1 MFSRRKPTPEPEP
14 VAPAP
19 EKVGGGKGRPTPKRR
34 DQEAANRRPLVQ
46 NSKTLNAEQ
55 KAQRRLDRDKARQ
68 GMLRGEDKYLA
79 PRDAGPQKRFLRDL
93 VDARWNIGE
102 FLLPL
107 MLIVLAVMIL
117 GGSNPQVQ
125 VLILPLVY
133 GVMFVGIFD
142 AWLLARRAKRRIREE
157 FGVEPPRGTAMYVA
171 LRSLQ
176 MRMSRVPRPQVSRGG
191 PVVVRR

>member
-1 MFSRRKPTPEPEP
+1 MFNRRKPTPEPEP
-14 VAPAP
+14 VAAAP
-19 EKVGGGKGRPTPKRR
+19 EKAGGKGRPTPKRR

-46 NSKTLNAEQ
+46 NSKALNAEQ
-55 KAQRRLDRDKARQ
+55 KAQRRLDREQARQ
-68 GMLRGEDKYLA
+68 GMLRGEQKYLP
-79 PRDAGPQKRFLRDL
+79 PRDAGPQKRYLRDL

-117 GGSNPQVQ
+117 GGSNPEVQ

-176 MRMSRVPRPQVSRGG
+176 MRMSRVPRPQVSRGA